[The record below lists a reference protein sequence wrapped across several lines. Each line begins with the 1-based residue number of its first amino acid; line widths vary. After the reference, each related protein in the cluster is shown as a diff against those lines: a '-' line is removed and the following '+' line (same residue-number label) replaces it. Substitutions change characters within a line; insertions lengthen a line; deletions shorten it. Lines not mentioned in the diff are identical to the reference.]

1 MTTSPLRHTD
11 VPTSWSRI
19 GTWLT
24 AHTRRDSARPAPDA
38 SRLDAFEK
46 DLGLPLPADL
56 RAWWLLPDV
65 TASHWIPGEF
75 APVPLDEALET
86 HDIWLLVAEQEGD
99 SFDENGQPEARYQRE
114 FMPIAL
120 SPGGDGLIVDLRPGD
135 THGAV
140 LLWDH
145 ETWDLDVPRWASV
158 TSMLQD
164 IANALETGTPAL
176 LDHADLAGS
185 AQPCTATIDGALDLT
200 WQPAWSGD
208 RRGAAGGVGAVGGG
222 RAAGLTAT
230 GAGAPSLA
238 GHRPPPHRE
247 TAAVRG
253 TQRPWGAGPVPF
265 PGRGGTGPAGA
276 VRGW

>member
-1 MTTSPLRHTD
+1 MTTADHD

-24 AHTRRDSARPAPDA
+24 AHTRRGPARPASDA
-38 SRLDAFEK
+38 ARLDAFEA

-65 TASHWIPGEF
+65 TASYWIPDAF
-75 APVPLDEALET
+75 APVSLDEALET

-99 SFDENGQPEARYQRE
+99 SFDENGLPESRYQRE

-145 ETWDLDVPRWASV
+145 ETWILDVPQWASV

-164 IANALETGTPAL
+164 ITHALEAGTPVLLSHAAL
-176 LDHADLAGS
+176 GGS
-185 AQPCTATIDGALDLT
+185 QEPSTATIDDALDLS
-200 WQPAWSGD
+200 WQPTTL
-208 RRGAAGGVGAVGGG
+208 G
-222 RAAGLTAT
+222 R
-230 GAGAPSLA
+230 
-238 GHRPPPHRE
+238 
-247 TAAVRG
+247 
-253 TQRPWGAGPVPF
+253 
-265 PGRGGTGPAGA
+265 
-276 VRGW
+276 